1 MDTDRRRGQALVEL
15 ALGMFALALVFSA
28 LFAFA
33 AYIVQ
38 SLDAQ
43 REVRAKAGTRALN
56 ASGAGVSHAETRDV
70 PVDELVEKY
79 IFGKPAIKVEENV
92 YFPPLRIDNAEP

>member
-1 MDTDRRRGQALVEL
+1 MGTDNRRGQALIEL

-28 LFAFA
+28 LLAFA

-43 REVRAKAGTRALN
+43 REVRAKAGVRALN
-56 ASGAGVSHAETRDV
+56 AGGGVSHAETRDV
-70 PVDELVEKY
+70 PMDPLAEKY
-79 IFGKPAIKVEENV
+79 IFAEPSVKVEENV
-92 YFPPLRIDNAEP
+92 YFPPLGIDNAEQ

>member
-1 MDTDRRRGQALVEL
+1 MATDKRRGQALVEL

-43 REVRAKAGTRALN
+43 RDARAKAGTHALN
-56 ASGAGVSHAETRDV
+56 AGGNGATHAETRDV
-70 PVDELVEKY
+70 PMDELAGKY
-79 IFGKPAIKVEENV
+79 IFAKPAVTVEETV
-92 YFPPLRIDNAEP
+92 YLPSMKIDNAEQ